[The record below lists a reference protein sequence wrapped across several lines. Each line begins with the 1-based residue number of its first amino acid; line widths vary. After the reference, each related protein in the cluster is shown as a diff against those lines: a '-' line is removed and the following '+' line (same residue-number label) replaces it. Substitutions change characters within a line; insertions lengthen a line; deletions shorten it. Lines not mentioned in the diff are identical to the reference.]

1 MNTDCLS
8 RCFSNVVKI
17 RPGPPSCTWLS
28 VHFEQALCQPTRT
41 WVEQEEIKIPSSSNN
56 SPWRHLI
63 QGSPWVL
70 LVSRSQGPLCGRSSA
85 WPQGHLENLR
95 FTSANNQENYL
106 GIEIG
111 SNENTLYRG
120 FLSLFLPIF
129 RTTMGKNLLK

>member
-1 MNTDCLS
+1 MADGFKATHTFYVLTAFFSRFISFLELLEMNTDCLS
-8 RCFSNVVKI
+8 HCFSDVVKI

-41 WVEQEEIKIPSSSNN
+41 WVEQEEIKMPSSSNN

-85 WPQGHLENLR
+85 WPQGHLEYLR
-95 FTSANNQENYL
+95 FTSANNQEY
-106 GIEIG
+106 
-111 SNENTLYRG
+111 
-120 FLSLFLPIF
+120 
-129 RTTMGKNLLK
+129 